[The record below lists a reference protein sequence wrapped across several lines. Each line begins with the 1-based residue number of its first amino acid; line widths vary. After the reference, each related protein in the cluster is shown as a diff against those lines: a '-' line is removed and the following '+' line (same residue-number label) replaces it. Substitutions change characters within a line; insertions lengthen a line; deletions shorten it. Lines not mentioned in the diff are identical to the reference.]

1 MRALLTGLAKS
12 LITTTIVFVLAEAG
26 LRVAYSARN
35 AMVRRVPLPYS
46 VGDDY
51 GPTPP
56 WLDRMLIL
64 VPDDRLI
71 WRNLPNVRRTYVD
84 IFSPAP
90 SEASRT
96 ALLRRFL
103 PTIPAEFDANPT
115 WTIALNSQGFRSD
128 EFAADRHGTLRVA
141 CVGDS
146 WTFGMNVDQDRTY
159 PSRLSAALRAADAR
173 AEVENF
179 GVLGYSSFQGL
190 ELLKSR
196 VLQQRPDV
204 VAIGFGMNDSE
215 VAGYR
220 DRDMIATAPPGVGRR
235 TLEAAKDLE
244 LYKLLNYL
252 ALTLRFH
259 PRSIGE
265 YVREQSKDRGSGT
278 VDYSTIEPWTRVSPR
293 DFEANLREMI
303 GLSRASGAAVVLL
316 DNELWPESPY
326 RAMLRT
332 IAADAHVPLVDSLQ
346 IVADARAA
354 VERSMESRF
363 GLGRATAA
371 VTASPQPPVPTTRVV
386 FRVSHGHYAVPR
398 AIAIAGTNRQLGDV
412 APNTVWMHDDGRDGD
427 ERAGDGVWSLAAAF
441 DSGTRLSY
449 VYTNSGAAGRWE
461 GLDVPHIRS
470 VTIPASPDGAPVYL
484 PIETFGEVY
493 MQADDWHTNA
503 AGYDLIARAVAEAI
517 RTRSLKPQ
525 ATSHK
530 PQPQAFALP

>member
-1 MRALLTGLAKS
+1 VRALLAGVVKS
-12 LITTTIVFVLAEAG
+12 LITTAIVFLIAEAG
-26 LRVAYSARN
+26 LRAAYAARN
-35 AMVRRVPLPYS
+35 AMVQRVPLPYS

-64 VPDDRLI
+64 VPDNRLI

-90 SEASRT
+90 TEASRT

-103 PTIPAEFDANPT
+103 PTIPPEFDANPT

-128 EFAADRHGTLRVA
+128 EFAADPRGTLRVA

-159 PSRLSAALRAADAR
+159 PSRLSAALRAGNGR
-173 AEVENF
+173 VEIENF

-196 VLQQRPDV
+196 VLPQRPDV

-220 DRDMIATAPPGVGRR
+220 DRDMISTAQPRLR
-235 TLEAAKDLE
+235 TRVLETAKDLE
-244 LYKLLNYL
+244 FYKLLKYL

-259 PRSIGE
+259 PKSIGE
-265 YVREQSKDRGSGT
+265 YVREQSKNRGSGT
-278 VDYSTIEPWTRVSPR
+278 VDYSTIEPWTRVSPH
-293 DFEANLREMI
+293 DFDANLREMI

-316 DNELWPESPY
+316 DNELWKESPY

-332 IAADAHVPLVDSLQ
+332 IAADAHLPLVDSLQ
-346 IVADARAA
+346 IVAGARATI
-354 VERSMESRF
+354 ERDIESRL
-363 GLGRATAA
+363 GLVSAS
-371 VTASPQPPVPTTRVV
+371 VPASPLPAPPARTRVV
-386 FRVSHGHYAVPR
+386 FRVSRGNYAVAR
-398 AIAIAGTNRQLGDV
+398 AIAMAGTNPQLGDV
-412 APNTVWMHDDGRDGD
+412 VPNTVWMHDDGRDGD

-470 VTIPASPDGAPVYL
+470 VTIPASSDGAPVYL
-484 PIETFGEVY
+484 PVETFGEVY

-503 AGYDLIARAVAEAI
+503 AGYDLIARAVADAI
-517 RTRSLKPQ
+517 RTTARKHPM
-525 ATSHK
+525 
-530 PQPQAFALP
+530 